1 MNEKISKLLKK
12 VTFMD
17 NSNVF
22 HFPNDS
28 KFKPRTKKEKGFMYF
43 VTMVTVYPFAVTYI
57 IFKQIMCDHEV
68 ITVGTTYLKNG
79 VKIKAKACVKCK
91 KLYQGY

>member
-1 MNEKISKLLKK
+1 MNEKNSKLLKK
-12 VTFMD
+12 AKVMD

-28 KFKPRTKKEKGFMYF
+28 KFKPRSKKQKGFWYF
-43 VTMVTVYPFAVTYI
+43 VIMVAVYPFAVTYI
-57 IFKQIMCDHEV
+57 IFRQMMCSHEI
-68 ITVGTTYLKNG
+68 ITVGTTYLKSG
-79 VKIKAKACVKCK
+79 VKIKAKACIKCK